1 MSTQNQLDD
10 TLTVPETAAPT
21 EISPPQPKQRRGFGA
36 MDRAQVRAIARKG
49 GVAAHARG
57 TAHRYTSEEARIA
70 GSKGGR
76 APHKT
81 RGRTRAPKAVAAT
94 ETATA

>member
-1 MSTQNQLDD
+1 
-10 TLTVPETAAPT
+10 V
-21 EISPPQPKQRRGFGA
+21 
-36 MDRAQVRAIARKG
+36 MDRATVRAIARLG
-49 GVAAHARG
+49 GAAHARG

-81 RGRTRAPKAVAAT
+81 RGRVHPPKESASSNNGAASEANPALAGRPAGHHAYHRGTT
-94 ETATA
+94 EGELQLG